1 MSLEIV
7 FMHNKTIQIYF
18 VTQKK
23 TQSNPKL
30 VVSSS
35 RCTQVLRILAK
46 NLPTLKHVTRIPDSS
61 YQSNQDQRR
70 SKEIRQANGSIITH
84 RSLVEIVWFIMKI
97 TSSPFS
103 TNFKGTKV
111 RGKQGCTKKSIN
123 LQC

>member
-1 MSLEIV
+1 MSLEVV

-23 TQSNPKL
+23 HKAILNL
-30 VVSSS
+30 LFL
-35 RCTQVLRILAK
+35 QVLLKKEHAK
-46 NLPTLKHVTRIPDSS
+46 NLPPLKHVTRIPDSS
-61 YQSNQDQRR
+61 YQSNQDERR
-70 SKEIRQANGSIITH
+70 SKEIRQANGSITTH

-97 TSSPFS
+97 TSFPFS

-111 RGKQGCTKKSIN
+111 RGKQGCTKESIN